1 MRRIQR
7 HDDSEGGYILA
18 ITGLLVV
25 VLFVFA
31 AFSVDVGSWYSRAAQ
46 IQRTSDSAALA
57 GVVWM
62 PDLTKAQQAATDAA
76 SRNGFVNG
84 TDGITVTVSPVTGNT
99 HRLQVTITDATADQ
113 YFSQLVL
120 NHESITRTA
129 TAEYLLPV
137 PLGSPK
143 NAFGTGNLLTSPNT
157 ENFWAAA
164 NGYCAG
170 RESGDLRLAH
180 DDRTYVS
187 SQLTCPGLA
196 TNPDYDPNGYLYAV
210 DLAQAPGQ
218 SVTIELYDPSYN
230 SSGSNADISLSGS
243 ATSITTTYKVYG
255 ADNTPLDTTD
265 NPLLYTYTAP
275 SGSAVGKNAWMSLY
289 TITSPVA
296 GQYYLRVSTQANE
309 AASIGSNGFGIRAR
323 AGSSFSLCSTETG
336 STNPP
341 YSASCPQ
348 VHGVDAMSIYANQAG
363 STATFHLAQIDPV
376 HAGKTMEVE
385 LFDPGEGASAIQV
398 LDPNGA
404 AASFTW
410 TTDCNPPTPPTGGC
424 SGSGTSLDVSG
435 TGTQPFTNLQSTSK
449 YSDRTAT
456 VRIALPSNYATLYG
470 TKTWWK
476 IKYTTSSGGVTD
488 RTTWL
493 VNILG
498 DPVHLVK

>member
-1 MRRIQR
+1 MRRFDQ
-7 HDDSEGGYILA
+7 DDREGGYILA
-18 ITGLLVV
+18 LTGLLVV

-31 AFSVDVGSWYSRAAQ
+31 AFSIDVGSWYARAAQ
-46 IQRTSDSAALA
+46 IQRSADAAALA

-76 SRNGFVNG
+76 SKNGFTTG
-84 TDGITVTVSPVTGNT
+84 TNNVTVTVSAVAGNT
-99 HRLQVTITDATADQ
+99 HRLQVTITDAAATQ

-120 NHESITRTA
+120 NHQSITRTA

-143 NAFGTGNLLTSPNT
+143 NAFGTGTLLPSPNT

-170 RESGDLRLAH
+170 RESGDLGLAH
-180 DDRTYVS
+180 DESTYS
-187 SQLTCPGLA
+187 GGQMQCGGLS
-196 TNPDYDPNGYLYAV
+196 TNPNYDPNGYFYAI

-218 SVTIELYDPSYN
+218 SVTIEIYDPAYN
-230 SSGSNADISLSGS
+230 SSGSNADVSVSGS
-243 ATSITTTYKVYG
+243 PTSITTTYKVYG
-255 ADNTPLDTTD
+255 ADNTPLDNTD

-275 SGSAVGKNAWMSLY
+275 SGDTTYRNAWMPLY

-296 GQYYLRVSTQANE
+296 GQYYLRVSTQAGE

-323 AGSSFSLCSTETG
+323 VGSSFLLCSTETG

-341 YSASCPQ
+341 YQAWCPQ
-348 VHGVDAMSIYANQAG
+348 VHGVDAMSIYGNQPG

-385 LFDPGEGASAIQV
+385 LFDPGEGANTIQV
-398 LDPNGA
+398 LDPNGNA
-404 AASFTW
+404 ANFTW

-424 SGSGTSLDVSG
+424 SGSGTSLDVSS
-435 TGTQPFTNLQSTSK
+435 TGTQPYANIQGTGK
-449 YSDRTAT
+449 YNDRTIILK
-456 VRIALPSNYATLYG
+456 VALPNNYSSLYG

-493 VNILG
+493 ANILG
-498 DPVHLVK
+498 DPVHLVQ